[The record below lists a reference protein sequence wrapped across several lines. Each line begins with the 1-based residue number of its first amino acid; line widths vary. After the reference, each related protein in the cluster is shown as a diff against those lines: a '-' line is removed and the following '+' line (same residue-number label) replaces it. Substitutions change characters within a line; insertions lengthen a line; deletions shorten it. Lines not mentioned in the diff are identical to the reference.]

1 MGPQLILDKS
11 SLQSLSYDETW
22 CVGRHYYLVY
32 APILF
37 IEILGDLKKHSD
49 DLERSKKLV
58 ATVADKIQPGDSVFS
73 THFRTL
79 LWGNL
84 LGNPIEM
91 GGRPVLIGGH
101 DIVDSTGRKG
111 VFFDEEPEREALRR
125 WTAGEFLEAEHFLAA
140 RWRDSTR
147 AFDLDRWRKANA
159 SAPKAQ
165 SLAEV
170 RETAVELCRAPD
182 RQLENLRFLLFEAG
196 MPEAEANRIFGAWLS
211 MGMPTIES
219 YAPYA
224 FYCLVV
230 YMTFYLGLANHLIGS
245 RTTNRVD
252 LEYVLY
258 LPFCRVFV
266 STDKFHRDFVP
277 HFTKPD
283 QDFFAG
289 EDFKRDITRIND
301 YWNSL
306 SQDQRSKYRMQYGSH
321 PPDWKDSV
329 TNKVWIKHMCPRS
342 EYKPLKMTPEVERR
356 LMDHLRPMMDEIN
369 KVRRKGD

>member
-22 CVGRHYYLVY
+22 CVSRHYYLVY

-49 DLERSKKLV
+49 DPDRSKRLV

-125 WTAGEFLEAEHFLAA
+125 WTNGEFLEAEHALAA

-147 AFDLDRWRKANA
+147 AFDLERWRKAHA
-159 SAPKAQ
+159 SASKAR
-165 SLAEV
+165 SLVEV
-170 RETAVELCRAPD
+170 REAAIEYCRD
-182 RQLENLRFLLFEAG
+182 SSRQLENLRFLLYEAG
-196 MPEAEANRIFGAWLS
+196 MPAAEANRIFSAWLA
-211 MGMPTIES
+211 MGMPKIEV

-245 RTTNRVD
+245 RPTNRVD

-277 HFTKPD
+277 LFTKPD
-283 QDFFAG
+283 QDFVAG
-289 EDFKRDITRIND
+289 LEFKQDIARINAF
-301 YWNSL
+301 WQGL
-306 SQDQRSKYRMQYGSH
+306 PEDQRSKYRDQNGSY
-321 PPDWKDSV
+321 PPDWEDSV
-329 TNKVWIKHMCPRS
+329 TNKVWLKHMRPRS
-342 EYKPLKMTPEVERR
+342 EYKPLKLTPEQEKK
-356 LMDHLRPMMDEIN
+356 MMEHLRPMMDEIN
-369 KVRRKGD
+369 KVRPKAD